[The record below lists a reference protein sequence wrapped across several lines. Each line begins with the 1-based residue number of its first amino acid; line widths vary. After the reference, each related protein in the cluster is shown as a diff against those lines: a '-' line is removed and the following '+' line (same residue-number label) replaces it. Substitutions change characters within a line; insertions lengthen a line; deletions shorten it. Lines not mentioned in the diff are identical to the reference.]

1 MNHIEG
7 GWPKDMNPADPEQT
21 LRFRK
26 KIEKDEKY
34 IHTILQLS
42 HVCVLFNN
50 LKNKTRVLKIA

>member
-1 MNHIEG
+1 VNTARPEFDQRGMNHVEG

-42 HVCVLFNN
+42 HVLQFF
-50 LKNKTRVLKIA
+50 